1 MLYIVSSILIFGFI
15 LYVARKRS
23 QLNAALNAP
32 FPEQWRTIIS
42 KNLPPYRNLSLEL
55 KEQLHQYIKL
65 FLFKKNFEG
74 CGGLEINDEIRVTIA
89 AQACMLLLN
98 RKTNCYPRLTSILV
112 YPNAYVTGQKGL
124 FGDHQEESV
133 RLGESWVHGTVVLSW
148 DSVKTGAANFNDGQN
163 VTMHEFAH
171 RLDQADGTGDGAPI
185 LEHSSAYASWARVLS
200 KEYEQ
205 LQRSAGKKR
214 RKTVLN
220 KYGATNPAEF
230 FAVATEAFFEK
241 PKSLMNKHPELYEE
255 LMSFYKVDPREWE

>member
-1 MLYIVSSILIFGFI
+1 M
-15 LYVARKRS
+15 
-23 QLNAALNAP
+23 
-32 FPEQWRTIIS
+32 
-42 KNLPPYRNLSLEL
+42 
-55 KEQLHQYIKL
+55 
-65 FLFKKNFEG
+65 
-74 CGGLEINDEIRVTIA
+74 
-89 AQACMLLLN
+89 
-98 RKTNCYPRLTSILV
+98 TSIIV
-112 YPNAYVTGQKGL
+112 YPSAYVTGQKGL
-124 FGDHQEESV
+124 FGDHQEKSV

-171 RLDQADGTGDGAPI
+171 RLDQADGTSDGAPI

-214 RKTVLN
+214 RKTVLS

-241 PKSLMNKHPELYEE
+241 PKSLMKKHPELYEE
-255 LMSFYKVDPREWE
+255 LMSFYKVDPREWG